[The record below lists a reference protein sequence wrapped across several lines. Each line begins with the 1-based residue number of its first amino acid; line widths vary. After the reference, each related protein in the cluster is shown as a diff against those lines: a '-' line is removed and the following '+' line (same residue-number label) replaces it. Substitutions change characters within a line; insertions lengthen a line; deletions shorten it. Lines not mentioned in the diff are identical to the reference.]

1 MNTEDPLRK
10 CDKCKIR
17 KPKSLFYKYKYCK
30 RCHLKNYIKQH
41 ILTARIANHLNLSID
56 EINNIMENRDNI
68 NDINDMNDS
77 TRNLLGEHE
86 RYDEVIMYFTGH
98 SMRDSTIITNDV
110 IDNFL
115 DENVVSF

>member
-1 MNTEDPLRK
+1 MNTEDDPLRK

-30 RCHLKNYIKQH
+30 RCHLKNYIKEH

-56 EINNIMENRDNI
+56 EINNIMENRD
-68 NDINDMNDS
+68 DINDS
-77 TRNLLGEHE
+77 PRRFLGEHE

-98 SMRDSTIITNDV
+98 SMIDSTIITNDV

-115 DENVVSF
+115 DENVVSL